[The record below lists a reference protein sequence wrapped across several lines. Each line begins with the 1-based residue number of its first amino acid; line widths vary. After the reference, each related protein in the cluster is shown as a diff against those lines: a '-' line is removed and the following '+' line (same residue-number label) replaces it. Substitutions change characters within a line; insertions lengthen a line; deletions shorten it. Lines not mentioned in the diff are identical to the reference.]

1 VATQKLV
8 RESRGMLRVAFHIPA
23 QPLHLPT
30 CARPS
35 RLNFESET
43 VEMKRTLCVLAVIVL
58 ICPAVVRAQSAKV
71 IEYDV
76 SFPER
81 ESHYIEVRL
90 RIQAAGSDSIDL
102 MMPTWTPG
110 SYLIRE
116 YARQV
121 DRISAITADQS
132 PATVVKSNKN
142 RWQVKSGVGK
152 DILVT
157 YRLYCHEMSVRSNW
171 VDRDMAILSGAAT
184 FLTIADQESRIH
196 QVRFHLP
203 ESWTRTVTSM
213 KAVDGSP
220 HTYRA
225 ENFDELVDSP
235 ILCGDPVVQD
245 FTLGGADHV
254 LASLGD
260 SSLWD
265 TAKAAAD
272 VQKVVAQ
279 QQAFWG
285 SVPYSRYCF
294 LNVISESGGGLE
306 HDNSTLV
313 MTSRWNFRDKEKYED
328 WLSLISHEF
337 FHTWNVRRLRP
348 AELTRYQYE
357 TETNTR
363 SLWIAEGIT
372 SYYEDLMLIRAGLI
386 DQPAYLKRLSK
397 NIEKLQTNPGR
408 NVQSLAESSF
418 DTWTKF
424 YRPDENSLNTRTSYY
439 VKGCVVAFLLDAKIR
454 ELTNDARSLDDVM
467 RLLYQRHAG
476 AKGYSNADF
485 TLISSEV
492 AGSDLTAWLAQ
503 AVESTEELNYEQAL
517 NWFGL
522 QFPMKSGATPAEATT
537 ENPADK
543 DARST
548 DTKAGDSTPQPQK
561 AAIWLGIQVPE
572 SGSSLT
578 VTGVASGSPAMAAGV
593 NIDDE
598 LLAFDGYRVNSRTWK
613 EQLRQLGVGKQVQ
626 LLISRRGRIQTLE
639 ITLAADPSLNWLLKP
654 AATPADA
661 QKLRIAKWLG
671 SPPTTK

>member
-1 VATQKLV
+1 LLQLACAMHP
-8 RESRGMLRVAFHIPA
+8 GPP
-23 QPLHLPT
+23 PLN
-30 CARPS
+30 S
-35 RLNFESET
+35 ESET
-43 VEMKRTLCVLAVIVL
+43 VEMKRMLCLLAVVFLLSPAAVLAQ
-58 ICPAVVRAQSAKV
+58 PATM

-81 ESHYIEVRL
+81 ESHYIEVRM
-90 RIQAAGSDSIDL
+90 RIPAPASDSTDL

-121 DRISAITADQS
+121 DRISAVAADQS
-132 PATVVKSNKN
+132 QATIVKVNKN
-142 RWQVKSGVGK
+142 RWQIQSAQGK
-152 DILVT
+152 DIWVT

-203 ESWTRTVTSM
+203 ESWTRTVTSL

-272 VQKVVAQ
+272 VQKIVAQ
-279 QQAFWG
+279 QQTFWG

-363 SLWIAEGIT
+363 GLWIAEGIT

-467 RLLYQRHAG
+467 RLLYQRHSG
-476 AKGYSNADF
+476 AQGYSNADF
-485 TLISSEV
+485 TRITSEV
-492 AGSDLTAWLAQ
+492 AGSDLTGWLAH

-522 QFPMKSGATPAEATT
+522 QFQTPPKATPSGGTSEK
-537 ENPADK
+537 PADK
-543 DARST
+543 GAESTESKDA
-548 DTKAGDSTPQPQK
+548 DSTPQPTK
-561 AAIWLGIQVPE
+561 AAIWLGIQVAE
-572 SGSSLT
+572 SGSSVT
-578 VTGVASGSPAMAAGV
+578 VTGVADGSPAMAAGV
-593 NIDDE
+593 NVDDE
-598 LLAFDGYRVNSRTWK
+598 LLAFDGYRANSRTWK

-654 AATPADA
+654 VAKPADA
-661 QKLRIAKWLG
+661 QKTRIGKWLG
-671 SPPTTK
+671 AAPATK

>member
-1 VATQKLV
+1 
-8 RESRGMLRVAFHIPA
+8 
-23 QPLHLPT
+23 
-30 CARPS
+30 
-35 RLNFESET
+35 
-43 VEMKRTLCVLAVIVL
+43 MKRTLCVLAVIVL
-58 ICPAVVRAQSAKV
+58 FSPAAVLAQSAKV
-71 IEYDV
+71 IEYDI

-81 ESHYIEVRL
+81 ASHYIEVRM
-90 RIQAAGSDSIDL
+90 RIPASASGTTDL
-102 MMPTWTPG
+102 MMATWTPG

-121 DRISAITADQS
+121 DRISAIAPDQS
-132 PATVVKSNKN
+132 PVTVVKTSKN
-142 RWQVKSGVGK
+142 RWQIKSALGK

-171 VDRDMAILSGAAT
+171 VDRDMAILCGAAT
-184 FLTIADQESRIH
+184 FLTIADQDSPIH

-203 ESWTRTVTSM
+203 ESWTRTVTSL

-272 VQKVVAQ
+272 VQKIVAQ

-294 LNVISESGGGLE
+294 LNVISEAGGGLE

-313 MTSRWNFRDKEKYED
+313 MTSRWSFRDREKYED

-386 DQPAYLKRLSK
+386 DQPTYLKRLSK

-439 VKGCVVAFLLDAKIR
+439 VKGCVVGFLLDAKIR

-476 AKGYSNADF
+476 PQGYSNADF
-485 TLISSEV
+485 TRIASEV

-503 AVESTEELNYEQAL
+503 AVESVEDLKYEQAL

-522 QFPMKSGATPAEATT
+522 QFQKPAANTT
-537 ENPADK
+537 DKPTEK
-543 DARST
+543 DAEKPEQKSE
-548 DTKAGDSTPQPQK
+548 DSSGQPSK
-561 AAIWLGIQVPE
+561 AAIWLGMQVAE

-578 VTGVASGSPAMAAGV
+578 VTGVTEGSPAMTAGV
-593 NIDDE
+593 NVDDE
-598 LLAFDGYRVNSRTWK
+598 ILAFDNYRANSRTWK

-626 LLISRRGRIQTLE
+626 LLISRRGRLQTLE

-654 AATPADA
+654 VAKPTDE
-661 QKLRIAKWLG
+661 QKSRIGKWLG
-671 SPPTTK
+671 SNVPTK